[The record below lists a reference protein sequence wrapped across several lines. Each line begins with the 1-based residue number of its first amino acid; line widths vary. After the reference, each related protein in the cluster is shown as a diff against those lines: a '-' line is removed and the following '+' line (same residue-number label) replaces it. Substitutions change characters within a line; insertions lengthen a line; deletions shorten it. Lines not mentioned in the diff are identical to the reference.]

1 MFRLYMYFVSRN
13 SLMKMIAV
21 IDFLH
26 PQWSEVRTKS
36 SQCIIVAYVNLEHHQ
51 VFIIQVLWPKK
62 KKVLNFIRKTNN

>member
-1 MFRLYMYFVSRN
+1 
-13 SLMKMIAV
+13 MKMIAV
-21 IDFLH
+21 IGFLH

-51 VFIIQVLWPKK
+51 VFIIQVLWQK

>member
-1 MFRLYMYFVSRN
+1 
-13 SLMKMIAV
+13 MKMIAV

-26 PQWSEVRTKS
+26 LQWSEVRTQS

-62 KKVLNFIRKTNN
+62 KKKKFFIRKTNN

>member
-1 MFRLYMYFVSRN
+1 
-13 SLMKMIAV
+13 MKMIAV

-62 KKVLNFIRKTNN
+62 KKSFKFYKKNKQLKSTTVLHL